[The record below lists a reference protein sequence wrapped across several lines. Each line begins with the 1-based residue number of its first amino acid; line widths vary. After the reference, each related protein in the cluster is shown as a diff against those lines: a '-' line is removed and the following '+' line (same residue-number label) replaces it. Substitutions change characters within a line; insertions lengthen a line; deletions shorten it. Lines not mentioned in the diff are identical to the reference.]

1 MGSNKPTWEHEREE
15 ELASPKYVGAVT
27 LGWGEVFLLNLC
39 FDDWKICICEVGVEE
54 RRCRKRR
61 DLEGLLLSSCWG
73 VFANICLSIHF
84 CMDIRLQGLINPN
97 GLEYLTKKIIIVIIN
112 LSGCSCGKAVHF
124 SCSQLSDTYSLWK
137 PNTSKLPKGCP
148 VWQKSNQ

>member
-73 VFANICLSIHF
+73 VFANICLNIHF

-97 GLEYLTKKIIIVIIN
+97 GLEYLTKNHNSHNKSVWM
-112 LSGCSCGKAVHF
+112 LM
-124 SCSQLSDTYSLWK
+124 W
-137 PNTSKLPKGCP
+137 KGCALFLFSVVRYLLSMEAKYKQTAKRLP
-148 VWQKSNQ
+148 SMTEI